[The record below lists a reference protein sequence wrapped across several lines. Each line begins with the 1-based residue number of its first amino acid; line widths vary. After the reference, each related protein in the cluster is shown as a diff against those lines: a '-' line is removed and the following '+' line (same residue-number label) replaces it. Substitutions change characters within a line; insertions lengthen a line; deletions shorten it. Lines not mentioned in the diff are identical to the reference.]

1 MERIYKQLQDSA
13 LFAGF
18 QINKIES
25 LLREHN
31 YVIKKFSKDQ
41 VIAIEGDK
49 INGLGII
56 LFGEVA
62 VQKVYETGKTLQ
74 VRSLKKGDL
83 IGNPTVFADCD
94 YYPST
99 IICKRD
105 AEILFI
111 SQNDIG
117 DMCMAHRGFFEN
129 FVKILSNQVIY
140 LSEKVK
146 FISFGTIR
154 KKVIH
159 YLLTEY
165 KRQNN
170 RMIKVAVRTKMAE
183 MFGVSRPALSN
194 ELIRMKNDELI
205 EYNKDHIRILDLKK
219 IENELRE
226 S

>member
-13 LFAGF
+13 LFEGF
-18 QINKIES
+18 KVNEIES
-25 LLREHN
+25 LLKEHH
-31 YVIKKFSKDQ
+31 YISKKFSKDQ
-41 VIAIEGDK
+41 VVAIEGDAIK
-49 INGLGII
+49 TLGII
-56 LFGEVA
+56 LSGEVA
-62 VQKVYETGKTLQ
+62 VKKVYETGKTLQ

-83 IGNPTVFADCD
+83 IGNPTVFADCN

-99 IICKRD
+99 IICKTVT
-105 AEILFI
+105 EILFV
-111 SQNDIG
+111 SQKDIG

-154 KKVIH
+154 KKITH

-165 KRQNN
+165 KRQNDK
-170 RMIKVAVRTKMAE
+170 MVKVAVRTKMAE

-194 ELIRMKNDELI
+194 ELIRMKADGLI
-205 EYNKDHIRILDLKK
+205 EYNKDYIKILDVDK
-219 IENELRE
+219 IELELE
-226 S
+226 K